1 MEIFKGKCPI
11 KINDANTS
19 YKPADKTG
27 WKKYSYSR
35 GYFSVDIPSNWIV
48 DDKEMPGY
56 LYSPQSI
63 TEFKKDCQNARDLIP
78 VYPTQDIGLSNYDS
92 LSQMFQAIQDSYQS
106 KTLEEY
112 FKNNSSIYKNM
123 KSTTTNG
130 KKSYIVDEVGGGSQ
144 LYIINGEKI
153 VVVYF
158 DDNPISNEIISTI
171 SFDKNN

>member
-1 MEIFKGKCPI
+1 
-11 KINDANTS
+11 
-19 YKPADKTG
+19 
-27 WKKYSYSR
+27 
-35 GYFSVDIPSNWIV
+35 
-48 DDKEMPGY
+48 
-56 LYSPQSI
+56 
-63 TEFKKDCQNARDLIP
+63 LIP